1 MEIMTW
7 TWSLLISMTT
17 KCCGMLM
24 TGKAA
29 FTYQGMIASVTRPR
43 ALRMFNFDKADKLSE
58 GYACP
63 DLLIGSDEGL
73 TMVKNLGSAGFE
85 QTFLSQGNRVAS
97 LQVLDLLGNNR
108 TDLVFVEDDQLM
120 VCLGLASW
128 FWRSTCS
135 FTDNSEYP
143 DVLSSGSPDRPEKP
157 GVIEPFYFGEDGSPT
172 LIVGELNQPY
182 AFNSSTGRSI
192 MNRKLFLM

>member
-1 MEIMTW
+1 MRICLSVDTIIEVPLDPA
-7 TWSLLISMTT
+7 SDQLRSGKISQISVQDLD
-17 KCCGMLM
+17 GDYDLDLVVAYLNDNEVLWYAND
-24 TGKAA
+24 GEGA

-43 ALRMFNFDKADKLSE
+43 ALRMFNFENADKLSE

-120 VCLGLASW
+120 VCLGLASG
-128 FWRSTCS
+128 FGDPTAALQIIQSTLMFC
-135 FTDNSEYP
+135 
-143 DVLSSGSPDRPEKP
+143 R
-157 GVIEPFYFGEDGSPT
+157 DGR
-172 LIVGELNQPY
+172 IGRKNQV
-182 AFNSSTGRSI
+182 
-192 MNRKLFLM
+192 